1 MSATADPAQNPA
13 DDGGHH
19 DAHGEHGHDPN
30 LAHHFD
36 TMEQQFESGKLG
48 MWVFLATEI
57 LMFGGLFCAYAIYRG
72 NNPEIFL
79 FAHQALDTNMGA
91 INTVVLLASSFTM
104 AVGVK
109 AASQGRQALLLSM
122 LVITFLGGVGF
133 MTIKSMEYVAKWD
146 KGLWIGDKNVFYA
159 NAEGFES
166 AEAKQKKE
174 DSTIQYIESHGHG
187 DGHGGDASHDAPAAH
202 GGDAAHAGDHSDA
215 PLEMTDRRAGVP
227 GGTPGEVHDGPVAE
241 NAAVGGHA
249 DAPVTEDPA
258 EVAAGRPGENA
269 AVQPGN
275 TTGVGLAEDHGS
287 GSSPAPGPDAADV
300 VTQPAPVLGGTP
312 SWPPVPADHMVLP
325 APVNLAAATN
335 EPFLNAAPEVGVIE
349 GMVSGSAE
357 VQAKELAGPKQY
369 PGFHSL
375 SPLDQERTHI
385 FFQIY
390 FVMTGLHGL
399 HVLIGMGLIFWVTVA
414 AIKTPFGPAYY
425 APVDIVGLYWHL
437 VDLIWIF
444 LFPLLYLIH

>member
-1 MSATADPAQNPA
+1 MSATADHAHDSA
-13 DDGGHH
+13 DHGGHD
-19 DAHGEHGHDPN
+19 DAHGESGHDPN

-79 FAHQALDTNMGA
+79 FAHQALDTKMGA

-109 AASQGRQALLLSM
+109 AASQGRQTLLMSM

-133 MTIKSMEYVAKWD
+133 MTIKSMEYVAKLD
-146 KGLWIGDKNVFYA
+146 KGLWVGTTNVFYST
-159 NAEGFES
+159 AEGFES
-166 AEAKQKKE
+166 PEAKQKKE
-174 DSTIQYIESHGHG
+174 DSTIQYIESGGHGGGHG
-187 DGHGGDASHDAPAAH
+187 DDASHGSDAGHGAETAH
-202 GGDAAHAGDHSDA
+202 GKEAGHADDHADDHA
-215 PLEMTDRRAGVP
+215 DTPLPMTDTRAGVP

-241 NAAVGGHA
+241 NAAAGDHGDAHAAPAGGS
-249 DAPVTEDPA
+249 
-258 EVAAGRPGENA
+258 AAT
-269 AVQPGN
+269 PGN
-275 TTGVGLAEDHGS
+275 TTGVELADDHG
-287 GSSPAPGPDAADV
+287 GSASEAPGPSEPDV
-300 VTQPAPVLGGTP
+300 LTEPAPVLGGTV

-335 EPFLNAAPEVGVIE
+335 PTFLNAAPEVGVIK
-349 GMVSGSAE
+349 GMVRGSAE
-357 VQAKELAGPKQY
+357 VQAKEMAGPKQY

-375 SPLDQERTHI
+375 SALDQERTHI

-399 HVLIGMGLIFWVTVA
+399 HVLIGMGLIFWVGVA
-414 AIKTPFGPAYY
+414 ALKTPFGPGYY